1 MDHLQSSSPIGSP
14 AEVGMGG
21 PSASVGDADNTTPK
35 VGGGPNQL
43 LQHDSSQVIH
53 TTANPNRL
61 KIEVMTP
68 NLGENVVINVDV
80 PDGKLESNSP
90 APFPL
95 DNRNDNLQA
104 TPREQS
110 PRGENTSLRIQKAP
124 KTLYHTAEANKNGVS
139 PCPGG
144 SSNDKAVKLSNFDDK
159 FYKTNVKNDVT
170 NGDRD
175 DHEDEKHNHLKVR
188 HETGGLTVTEQS

>member
-110 PRGENTSLRIQKAP
+110 PRGENTSLRIQRHP
-124 KTLYHTAEANKNGVS
+124 KHSITLQRQTKMGCLHVLVDPPMIRPSNYPTS
-139 PCPGG
+139 TI
-144 SSNDKAVKLSNFDDK
+144 SS
-159 FYKTNVKNDVT
+159 TRQT
-170 NGDRD
+170 
-175 DHEDEKHNHLKVR
+175 
-188 HETGGLTVTEQS
+188 